1 MASAWLHDLE
11 NEVRA
16 LRGVSRRRV
25 QVARDDFALF
35 SSEHRSAASST
46 VAQLDT
52 WLENQMTCRSSSY
65 FKKWRSGGSQC
76 VFSDDDEDDDNNK
89 ATISSKKLDE
99 TTSVRQL
106 RERNQKLETIIN
118 DVMEVNKRWQ
128 KHHSEREVYLQK
140 LQNTIS
146 ELQQRE
152 IQSAVKENAAASKQ
166 GLTVTPERLAQIEA
180 ENAQLSLELESA
192 HRKAQ
197 AMEKEHKEH
206 VQLLNIQ
213 VRSYRDDW
221 EAERREKEQALIDKA
236 TLEERCRNLEE
247 KLLCEKQKTAPV
259 EKSVMNIAPCGCP
272 QEAVPACRR
281 GPNCPHASK
290 NQGSSSGSTF
300 RSSVH
305 LPCLPAN
312 RASRRRA
319 TLESSQSIGSSR
331 TSSPSASVSTESGIV
346 TIGFDDGLASVTSF
360 TYPPDTPFS
369 VSSKSLEIPLHSS
382 DVESEDWSG
391 NAAEEGVLTQTS
403 EQVICPRCQRV
414 FPPDQHLDF
423 LDHFDHCPDQPHYN
437 SIFK

>member
-1 MASAWLHDLE
+1 M
-11 NEVRA
+11 
-16 LRGVSRRRV
+16 RV
-25 QVARDDFALF
+25 
-35 SSEHRSAASST
+35 SAAAST
-46 VAQLDT
+46 NCIDAGGAAERVERHLVHSCGCNRA
-52 WLENQMTCRSSSY
+52 
-65 FKKWRSGGSQC
+65 WRSGGSQC